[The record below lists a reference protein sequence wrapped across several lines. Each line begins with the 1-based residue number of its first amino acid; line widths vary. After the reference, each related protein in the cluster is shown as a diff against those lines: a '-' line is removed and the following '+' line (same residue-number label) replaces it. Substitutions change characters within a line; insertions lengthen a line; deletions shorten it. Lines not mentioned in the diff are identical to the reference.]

1 MTKVLCIGDIM
12 LDVTAVTGRE
22 LEQGVETRAHISTQG
37 GGAAANVA
45 SWLAHT
51 GTPTYLVTR
60 VGDDAAGRTLLD
72 ELDRYGVEHST
83 TLIEGL
89 STGVVIVIVD
99 ALGERTMFPDSGANA
114 GLGLA
119 DLPDLAEFTTLY
131 LSGYPLINPISR
143 PGVLQIIEKA
153 KSIGLPIVFDPAT
166 VGVLREVGIPTVR
179 EWLKNMDVLILNE
192 EEGHFLSGIANP
204 IDAAAALLE
213 LVPTVI
219 IKRGGTGALAQ
230 SRDCSLVQVQAVA
243 TDVVNTTGAGD
254 AFAAGFIQVW
264 GETRDSTNL
273 ETAITRGAALGSQ
286 CVAHIG
292 ARPLVAPR

>member
-273 ETAITRGAALGSQ
+273 EAAITRGAALGSQ

-292 ARPLVAPR
+292 ARPLVAPQ